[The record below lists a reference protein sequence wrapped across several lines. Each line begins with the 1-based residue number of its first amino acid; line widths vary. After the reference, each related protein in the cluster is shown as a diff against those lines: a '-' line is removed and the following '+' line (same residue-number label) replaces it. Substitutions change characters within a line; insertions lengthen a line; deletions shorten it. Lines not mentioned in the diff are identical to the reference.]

1 MPRKKP
7 DNHEIPQYYLKGF
20 CESHDPFLW
29 VFERNKPFDPGKKR
43 GKNNPLWTSVS
54 KIGLRADGY
63 GIIVPGEPPDFSFE
77 TKLQRQEHI
86 ADIPIKKIRT
96 FMVINRHEKEIV
108 VRYIGLMRKRL
119 SRRDLTAKK
128 ILNTNINNLPWD
140 YWQRELAFKGNFTRA
155 SEVTEAKKQLLT
167 EPMQTRLLRES
178 MIMGYEMS
186 QAALLEMT
194 WNFLITP
201 AYDYFVTSDNPV
213 IFDENQGL
221 AKSPLIFPV
230 GKRVALL
237 AQLKQSNDLSYR
249 NISTEETKKIN
260 SIIIQTAT
268 KELYSPESEKW
279 ICERLTIANP

>member
-1 MPRKKP
+1 MTRKKP
-7 DNHEIPQYYLKGF
+7 DNHEIPKYYLNGF
-20 CESHDPFLW
+20 CDSQIPFLW
-29 VFERNKPFDPGKKR
+29 VFERNKPFTPGKKR

-63 GIIVPGEPPDFSFE
+63 GIIVPGEPLDFSFE
-77 TKLQRQEHI
+77 TKLQRQEHM
-86 ADIPIKKIRT
+86 ADIPLKKIRT
-96 FMVINRHEKEIV
+96 FMIINRHEKEAV
-108 VRYIGLMRKRL
+108 VRYVLLMRKRL
-119 SRRDLTAKK
+119 SRRDITAKK
-128 ILNTNINNLPWD
+128 ILNSNINNLPWD

-155 SEVTEAKKQLLT
+155 LELTDAKKQLLS
-167 EPMQTRLLRES
+167 EPIQTRLLRES

-201 AYDYFVTSDNPV
+201 VNEYFLTSDNPV

-237 AQLKQSNDLSYR
+237 AQWSQTNDLSYR
-249 NISTEETKKIN
+249 SVSIEETRQIN

-268 KELYSPESEKW
+268 KELYSPEPEKW
-279 ICERLTIANP
+279 ICEELGHR